1 MSIKD
6 FLLWQRRS
14 TKADS
19 QTTFP
24 PSNQGLRMGETH
36 GFSRR
41 GFIHAAA
48 GATALAFGPGL
59 SLRAFAH
66 DDGDNHNRTLPAPKP
81 IPGGLDLGRM
91 FGLVAAYDFI
101 HVFPPGPE
109 NIKLPFTGGTLQGL
123 DVEPSTLTDFHG
135 ATAVAYHVGEARG
148 SDGHMYNLETDMR
161 VMEGKYV
168 AVDGTTRH
176 GSFALI

>member
-1 MSIKD
+1 MSIKN

-66 DDGDNHNRTLPAPKP
+66 DDGDNHDRTLPAPKP
-81 IPGGLDLGRM
+81 ITGGTDLS
-91 FGLVAAYDFI
+91 GLRLVPPYNFI
-101 HVFPPGPE
+101 HFFPPGPVG
-109 NIKLPFTGGTLQGL
+109 IVLPFTGVALRGL
-123 DVEPSTLTDFHG
+123 NVEPSTLTDLHG
-135 ATAVAYHVGEARG
+135 ATALAYHIGEARG
-148 SDGHMYNLETDMR
+148 SDGHTYNLETDFR

>member
-19 QTTFP
+19 QATSP

-59 SLRAFAH
+59 SLNALAH

-81 IPGGLDLGRM
+81 IQGGLNLG
-91 FGLVAAYDFI
+91 LEAPYDFI
-101 HVFPPGPE
+101 HVFPPGPQGLT
-109 NIKLPFTGGTLQGL
+109 LPFTGGVLQGL
-123 DVEPSTLTDFHG
+123 DVETSTLTDFHG
-135 ATAVAYHVGEARG
+135 ATALAYHVGEARG
-148 SDGHMYNLETDMR
+148 SDGHTYNLETDMR
-161 VMEGKYV
+161 VMQGKYV
-168 AVDGTTRH
+168 AVDGTTKH

>member
-6 FLLWQRRS
+6 FLLRQRRS

-19 QTTFP
+19 QTISP
-24 PSNQGLRMGETH
+24 PSNQGLHVGHTH

-41 GFIHAAA
+41 GFIRTAT

-59 SLRAFAH
+59 SLKALAH
-66 DDGDNHNRTLPAPKP
+66 DDDDDNKRTLPAPKP
-81 IPGGLDLGRM
+81 IPGGLDLSGL
-91 FGLVAAYDFI
+91 GLVAPYDFI
-101 HVFPPGPE
+101 HFFPPGPVG
-109 NIKLPFTGGTLQGL
+109 IVLPFTGVALQGL
-123 DVEPSTLTDFHG
+123 HVEPSTLTDFDG
-135 ATAVAYHVGEARG
+135 ATALAYHIGEARG
-148 SDGHMYNLETDMR
+148 SDGHTYNLETDFR